1 MTKTFAGTQ
10 DANGTECIVETF
22 ANFIIFMGMMNELA
36 VTDKTHRSDEPN
48 LPERRDHRD
57 YAGHFW
63 PGHWVFVGPDH
74 IFDTYATEGNWD
86 RRALQTLEACS
97 GLGHPVT
104 QVTTIFEQGCIEAKE
119 DRCYIHLNA

>member
-1 MTKTFAGTQ
+1 MTKTFAGR
-10 DANGTECIVETF
+10 
-22 ANFIIFMGMMNELA
+22 IIFMDTMNELA

-63 PGHWVFVGPDH
+63 PGHWVFVGPGLESTQK
-74 IFDTYATEGNWD
+74 FDTEGNWD
-86 RRALQTLEACS
+86 RRALQILEACS

-119 DRCYIHLNA
+119 DRCNIHLNA